1 MPRTALIPLILLSLS
16 LWGTNAARAVSLD
29 GAVRQA
35 LANNLDLRSAYFEV
49 EKARARLLQAGLW
62 PNPELELNTS
72 TDTPLTN
79 EGQFILTAGF
89 NQAFPLTGRLR
100 YAQSS
105 ARVDI
110 AQAMAEIRNRERLL
124 IGETVRAFIE
134 AAATTEQIAA
144 RRELLG
150 INQNFAQLSEQ
161 RLQAAQASQVDVNL
175 ARIEARRLQQEI
187 GLLEIEY
194 QTNLLALKQKLG
206 LKPEAPLSVD
216 GSLQAIAERLAAR
229 GGDESAAFA
238 RRPDL
243 RALELAG
250 DRAHAEVRLARAEAW
265 GDPTFGLTFENDRAV
280 DDPQGLKT
288 DRYLGVRVAV
298 PLPFYNRNQ
307 GKVREQIAAGSQA
320 QAQAQALQ
328 LSIRNEMAEA
338 RMRAERLGGVLA
350 SYQKDLL
357 PLVTQNT
364 DLLRQGYAAGKADFS
379 LIVQSQTQRGTLRT
393 GYVDSLRDRALAL
406 ADLQTATASSPFLK
420 VDFLQRKP
428 SAIRSGK

>member
-1 MPRTALIPLILLSLS
+1 MPRLALIPLIFLSMS
-16 LWGTNAARAVSLD
+16 LWGANAAVALTLD

-49 EKARARLLQAGLW
+49 EKARGRLLQAGLW

-79 EGQFILTAGF
+79 EGQFIVTAGF

-100 YAQSS
+100 FAKAS

-124 IGETVRAFIE
+124 IGETVRAFI
-134 AAATTEQIAA
+134 AVAATTEQIAA

-175 ARIEARRLQQEI
+175 ARIEAQRLQQEI
-187 GLLEIEY
+187 SLLEIEY

-206 LKPEAPLSVD
+206 LKPDARLSVD
-216 GSLQAIAERLAAR
+216 GSLQAIAERLGAR
-229 GGDESAAFA
+229 GGAESAFA

-250 DRAHAEVRLARAEAW
+250 DRARAEVRLARAEAW
-265 GDPTFGLTFENDRAV
+265 GDPTFGLTFENDRST

-307 GKVREQIAAGSQA
+307 GKVREQLAAGSQA

-328 LSIRNEMAEA
+328 LSIRNEIAEA
-338 RMRAERLGGVLA
+338 RMRAERFGGLLA
-350 SYQKDLL
+350 NYQKALL

-393 GYVDSLRDRALAL
+393 GYVDSLRDRAFAL
-406 ADLQTATASSPFLK
+406 ADLQTAAAASPFLK